1 MYGEQG
7 RNWMR
12 LSIGVAD
19 DRLDEALERLKQVQ
33 W

>member
-12 LSIGVAD
+12 LAIGVPD
-19 DRLDEALERLKQVQ
+19 DRLDEALERLKRVQ